1 MDDGSCLALADDAP
15 LLLFAPEA
23 EDLFE
28 AVAEAECV
36 PLFETPLV
44 DWLCM
49 PLDVE
54 EDDDFDLP
62 FDEAS
67 KLAEAVAAAAAAA
80 AVLNLDSDTNFYLFT
95 NQIIRYQYFCS
106 VANLVDFRCCSVVA
120 AVLDD
125 SVVVAAAVLLVV
137 GALAAAEAA
146 AALSAAAFFSAASLS
161 SMSLSI

>member
-1 MDDGSCLALADDAP
+1 MDDGSCLTLADDAP

-28 AVAEAECV
+28 AVAEDECV

-54 EDDDFDLP
+54 DDDDFDLP
-62 FDEAS
+62 FDDAS

-80 AVLNLDSDTNFYLFT
+80 AVLNLDSDTNF
-95 NQIIRYQYFCS
+95 
-106 VANLVDFRCCSVVA
+106 
-120 AVLDD
+120 
-125 SVVVAAAVLLVV
+125 
-137 GALAAAEAA
+137 
-146 AALSAAAFFSAASLS
+146 
-161 SMSLSI
+161 

>member
-1 MDDGSCLALADDAP
+1 MLLAVADGSCLALADDAP

-54 EDDDFDLP
+54 DDDDFDLP
-62 FDEAS
+62 FDDAS

-80 AVLNLDSDTNFYLFT
+80 AVLNL
-95 NQIIRYQYFCS
+95 
-106 VANLVDFRCCSVVA
+106 VDFRCCSVVA
-120 AVLDD
+120 AVLED
-125 SVVVAAAVLLVV
+125 SVVEAAAVLLVV
-137 GALAAAEAA
+137 GALAAAVAA

>member
-80 AVLNLDSDTNFYLFT
+80 AVLNL
-95 NQIIRYQYFCS
+95 
-106 VANLVDFRCCSVVA
+106 VDFRCCSVVA

-125 SVVVAAAVLLVV
+125 SVVVAAAVLLVD
-137 GALAAAEAA
+137 GALAAAAAAA